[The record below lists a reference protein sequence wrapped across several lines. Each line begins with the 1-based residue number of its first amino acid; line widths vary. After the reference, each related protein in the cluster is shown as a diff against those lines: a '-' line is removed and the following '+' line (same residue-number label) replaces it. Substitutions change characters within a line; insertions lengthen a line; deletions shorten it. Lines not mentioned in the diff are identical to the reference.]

1 LKRFT
6 DDAEAAEACG
16 STNELPVKTRRL
28 RVIRASISS
37 VLLLGIHGFQ
47 KLSRHQ
53 LVYHKKHEEHE
64 AGASGFVLC
73 VEGTGWSR

>member
-16 STNELPVKTRRL
+16 SNQGLPVKIRRVS
-28 RVIRASISS
+28 VIRASISS
-37 VLLLGIHGFQ
+37 VVLPGIHGFQ

-53 LVYHKKHEEHE
+53 LAWNIFSPAVIQFLPAFRMY
-64 AGASGFVLC
+64 
-73 VEGTGWSR
+73 